1 MFIKKKQ
8 KLTGLRCEAS
18 RADKD
23 CNGQSECGR
32 IEVCRKR
39 NGCAGLFMCGRK
51 ECTARANNM
60 ENTVIGMLPYPNFI
74 HTHAQAHK
82 IKFHNSNR
90 KYSFDSSFIFI
101 HNS

>member
-1 MFIKKKQ
+1 MKNVV
-8 KLTGLRCEAS
+8 G
-18 RADKD
+18 
-23 CNGQSECGR
+23 GQCVGEYGCAEG
-32 IEVCRKR
+32 E
-39 NGCAGLFMCGRK
+39 GCAGCQGVGGRI